1 VSARYLHNFG
11 VSLARGREF
20 TDADNETTAPVAIVN
35 EAFVRRFF
43 KSDEDPLGQ
52 HFGLDEPENAGTFQ
66 IVGIVRDAKFASFAL
81 RKPARPM
88 FYVPLA
94 QNVPYRSD
102 GMQRLERA
110 SHFIGGLMLV
120 TTLSPGALEPV
131 VTKAIAEIDS
141 NLTLISIRT
150 MGQQVALSFD
160 QDRAVA
166 SLAGLFGVVSLVLAA
181 VGLYGVTSYSV
192 AQRTNEI
199 GVRMALGADRRR
211 VVTLVLRSAF
221 ARVALGLLLGVPLA
235 IGAGR
240 LLAARLYGV
249 SFWDPLALTAAAGSL
264 LICALA
270 AALIPAGRASTIPP
284 MLALR
289 TE

>member
-221 ARVALGLLLGVPLA
+221 VRVALGLLLGVPLA

>member
-1 VSARYLHNFG
+1 VSTHYLHNFG
-11 VSLARGREF
+11 VALARGREF

-43 KSDEDPLGQ
+43 KSDEDPLGR

-66 IVGIVRDAKFASFAL
+66 IVGVVRDAKFASFTL
-81 RKPARPM
+81 RQAARPM

-94 QNVPYRSD
+94 QNVPYRSEA
-102 GMQRLERA
+102 MQRLERA
-110 SHFIGGLMLV
+110 SHFVGGLMLV
-120 TTLSPGALEPV
+120 TGLTPGALEPA
-131 VTKAIAEIDS
+131 VTKAIAEVNS
-141 NLTLISIRT
+141 NLTLISVRT
-150 MGQQVALSFD
+150 MEQQVALSFD

-166 SLAGLFGVVSLVLAA
+166 SLAGLFGAVSLVLAA

-199 GVRMALGADRRR
+199 GVRMALGADRGR

-240 LLAARLYGV
+240 LIAARLYGV
-249 SFWDPLALTAAAGSL
+249 PFWDPLALSAAAGSL
-264 LICALA
+264 LVCALA
-270 AALIPAGRASTIPP
+270 AAIIPAGRASTIPP

-289 TE
+289 AE